1 MATAKKQGSKSK
13 ADSSKKSASKKA
25 KKSAKKATV
34 GSGMNELLASAASC
48 GGCVFRIIGEESGL
62 MPKPTDKL
70 SDLFDP
76 CNQGVINRLKT
87 RFRAECRNTPGM
99 QFNCSS
105 TVADVIIEV
114 CGTN

>member
-1 MATAKKQGSKSK
+1 
-13 ADSSKKSASKKA
+13 
-25 KKSAKKATV
+25 
-34 GSGMNELLASAASC
+34 
-48 GGCVFRIIGEESGL
+48 